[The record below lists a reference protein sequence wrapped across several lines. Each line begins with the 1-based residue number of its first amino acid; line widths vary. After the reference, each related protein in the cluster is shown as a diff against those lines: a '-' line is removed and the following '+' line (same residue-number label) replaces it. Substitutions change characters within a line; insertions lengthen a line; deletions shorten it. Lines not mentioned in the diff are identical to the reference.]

1 MESWSSSAIQNSIR
15 GSVCWRRRLFVLA
28 ADDLGI
34 QLYQEI
40 KEKVRAS
47 IRLQT
52 TYSDDE
58 IRTIIYEVLAQESKR
73 RYIDV
78 KTRKSLGQKV
88 FYALRRL
95 DILQP
100 LLEDESITEI
110 MVNGPN
116 HVFVERMGKLERSRE
131 QFESKQ
137 RLEDIIQQIVGVV
150 NRTINEAH
158 PIVDARLPDGSRVNA
173 VLGPVALNGPILTI
187 RKFREEPISQE
198 EMIQWGTLTQE
209 SADFLSRLVRQR
221 YNIFICGGTASGKT
235 TLLNVLSS
243 FIPKEE
249 RIITIE
255 DAAELRLN
263 TLENVVTM
271 ETRNANVEGK
281 GAITIRDLIR
291 TSLRMR
297 PDRIIVGEIRGAE
310 ALDMLQALNSGHEG
324 SLSTGHANSCRDMLS
339 RIETM
344 VLMGAEFPLEAI
356 RQQIASAIDILVF
369 ISRQKGG
376 GRHVTEIVQIL
387 DIDGGNIRTEALFQ
401 WEKGELRR
409 TEALLARHKGS
420 E

>member
-1 MESWSSSAIQNSIR
+1 M
-15 GSVCWRRRLFVLA
+15 A

-387 DIDGGNIRTEALFQ
+387 DIDGGNIRRPYFNGKKAN
-401 WEKGELRR
+401 
-409 TEALLARHKGS
+409 
-420 E
+420 

>member
-1 MESWSSSAIQNSIR
+1 
-15 GSVCWRRRLFVLA
+15 
-28 ADDLGI
+28 
-34 QLYQEI
+34 
-40 KEKVRAS
+40 
-47 IRLQT
+47 
-52 TYSDDE
+52 
-58 IRTIIYEVLAQESKR
+58 
-73 RYIDV
+73 
-78 KTRKSLGQKV
+78 
-88 FYALRRL
+88 
-95 DILQP
+95 
-100 LLEDESITEI
+100 

>member
-1 MESWSSSAIQNSIR
+1 M
-15 GSVCWRRRLFVLA
+15 A

-47 IRLQT
+47 IHLQT
-52 TYSDDE
+52 TYTDEE
-58 IRTIIYEVLAQESKR
+58 IRTVIFEVLAQESKR

-78 KTRKSLGQKV
+78 KVRKLLGQKV

-100 LLEDESITEI
+100 MLEDESITEI
-110 MVNGPN
+110 MVNGPD
-116 HVFVERMGKLERSRE
+116 HIFVERMGKLERSRE
-131 QFESKQ
+131 RFESKQ
-137 RLEDIIQQIVGVV
+137 RLEDVIQQIVGAV

-173 VLGPVALNGPILTI
+173 VLGPIALNGPILTI

-198 EMIQWGTLTQE
+198 EMIRWGTLTQE

-221 YNIFICGGTASGKT
+221 YNVFICGGTASGKT

-243 FIPKEE
+243 FIPREE

-263 TLENVVTM
+263 TLDNVVTM

-297 PDRIIVGEIRGAE
+297 PDRIMVGEIRGAE

-387 DIDGGNIRTEALFQ
+387 GIEGGNIQTEALFQ

-409 TEALLARHKGS
+409 TEALLARHKGR

>member
-1 MESWSSSAIQNSIR
+1 M
-15 GSVCWRRRLFVLA
+15 A

-47 IRLQT
+47 IHLQT
-52 TYSDDE
+52 TYTDEE
-58 IRTIIYEVLAQESKR
+58 IRTVIFEVLAQESKR

-78 KTRKSLGQKV
+78 KVRKLLGQKV

-100 LLEDESITEI
+100 MLEDESITEI
-110 MVNGPN
+110 MVNGPD
-116 HVFVERMGKLERSRE
+116 HIFVERMGKLERSRE
-131 QFESKQ
+131 RFESKQ
-137 RLEDIIQQIVGVV
+137 RLEDVIQQIVGAV

-173 VLGPVALNGPILTI
+173 VLGPIALNGPILTI

-198 EMIQWGTLTQE
+198 EMIRWGTLTQE

-221 YNIFICGGTASGKT
+221 YNVFICGGTASGKT

-243 FIPKEE
+243 FIPREE

-263 TLENVVTM
+263 TLDNVVTM

-387 DIDGGNIRTEALFQ
+387 GIEGGNIQTEALFQ
-401 WEKGELRR
+401 WEK
-409 TEALLARHKGS
+409 AS
-420 E
+420 

>member
-1 MESWSSSAIQNSIR
+1 M
-15 GSVCWRRRLFVLA
+15 A

-78 KTRKSLGQKV
+78 KMRKILGQKV

-116 HVFVERMGKLERSRE
+116 HIFVERMGKLERSRE
-131 QFESKQ
+131 RFESKQ

-221 YNIFICGGTASGKT
+221 YNVFICGGTASGKT

-387 DIDGGNIRTEALFQ
+387 GIEGGNIRTEALFQ

-420 E
+420 G

>member
-1 MESWSSSAIQNSIR
+1 MAS
-15 GSVCWRRRLFVLA
+15 
-28 ADDLGI
+28 DDLGI

-47 IRLQT
+47 IHLQT
-52 TYSDDE
+52 TYTDEE
-58 IRTIIYEVLAQESKR
+58 IRTVIFEVLAQESKR

-78 KTRKSLGQKV
+78 KVRKLLGQKV

-100 LLEDESITEI
+100 MLEDESITEI
-110 MVNGPN
+110 MVNGPD
-116 HVFVERMGKLERSRE
+116 HIFVERMGKLERSRE
-131 QFESKQ
+131 RFESKQ
-137 RLEDIIQQIVGVV
+137 RLEDVIQQIVGAV

-173 VLGPVALNGPILTI
+173 VLGPIALNGPILTI

-198 EMIQWGTLTQE
+198 EMIRWGTLTQE

-221 YNIFICGGTASGKT
+221 YNVFICGGTASGKT

-243 FIPKEE
+243 FIPREE

-263 TLENVVTM
+263 TLDNVVTM

-387 DIDGGNIRTEALFQ
+387 GIEGGNIQTEALFQ

-409 TEALLARHKGS
+409 TEALLARHKGR

>member
-1 MESWSSSAIQNSIR
+1 M
-15 GSVCWRRRLFVLA
+15 
-28 ADDLGI
+28 
-34 QLYQEI
+34 
-40 KEKVRAS
+40 
-47 IRLQT
+47 
-52 TYSDDE
+52 
-58 IRTIIYEVLAQESKR
+58 
-73 RYIDV
+73 
-78 KTRKSLGQKV
+78 
-88 FYALRRL
+88 
-95 DILQP
+95 
-100 LLEDESITEI
+100 
-110 MVNGPN
+110 
-116 HVFVERMGKLERSRE
+116 
-131 QFESKQ
+131 
-137 RLEDIIQQIVGVV
+137 
-150 NRTINEAH
+150 
-158 PIVDARLPDGSRVNA
+158 
-173 VLGPVALNGPILTI
+173 
-187 RKFREEPISQE
+187 
-198 EMIQWGTLTQE
+198 GTLTRRAQI
-209 SADFLSRLVRQR
+209 LSRLVRQR

>member
-1 MESWSSSAIQNSIR
+1 M
-15 GSVCWRRRLFVLA
+15 A

>member
-1 MESWSSSAIQNSIR
+1 M
-15 GSVCWRRRLFVLA
+15 A

-47 IRLQT
+47 IHLQT
-52 TYSDDE
+52 TYTDEE
-58 IRTIIYEVLAQESKR
+58 IRTVIFEVLAQESKR

-78 KTRKSLGQKV
+78 KVRKLLGQKV

-100 LLEDESITEI
+100 MLEDESITEI
-110 MVNGPN
+110 MVNGPD
-116 HVFVERMGKLERSRE
+116 HIFVERMGKLERSRE
-131 QFESKQ
+131 RFESKQ
-137 RLEDIIQQIVGVV
+137 RLEDVIQQIVGAV

-173 VLGPVALNGPILTI
+173 VLGPIALNGPILTI

-198 EMIQWGTLTQE
+198 EMIRWGTLTQE

-221 YNIFICGGTASGKT
+221 YNVFICGGTASGKT

-243 FIPKEE
+243 FIPREE

-263 TLENVVTM
+263 TLDNVVTM

-387 DIDGGNIRTEALFQ
+387 GIEGGNIQTEALFQ

-409 TEALLARHKGS
+409 TEALLARHKGR

>member
-1 MESWSSSAIQNSIR
+1 M
-15 GSVCWRRRLFVLA
+15 A
-28 ADDLGI
+28 ADDLGR

-40 KEKVRAS
+40 KEKVRAR

>member
-1 MESWSSSAIQNSIR
+1 M
-15 GSVCWRRRLFVLA
+15 A

-58 IRTIIYEVLAQESKR
+58 IRTVIYEVLAQESKR

>member
-1 MESWSSSAIQNSIR
+1 M
-15 GSVCWRRRLFVLA
+15 A

-235 TLLNVLSS
+235 TLLNV
-243 FIPKEE
+243 
-249 RIITIE
+249 
-255 DAAELRLN
+255 
-263 TLENVVTM
+263 
-271 ETRNANVEGK
+271 
-281 GAITIRDLIR
+281 
-291 TSLRMR
+291 
-297 PDRIIVGEIRGAE
+297 
-310 ALDMLQALNSGHEG
+310 
-324 SLSTGHANSCRDMLS
+324 
-339 RIETM
+339 
-344 VLMGAEFPLEAI
+344 
-356 RQQIASAIDILVF
+356 
-369 ISRQKGG
+369 
-376 GRHVTEIVQIL
+376 
-387 DIDGGNIRTEALFQ
+387 
-401 WEKGELRR
+401 
-409 TEALLARHKGS
+409 
-420 E
+420 

>member
-1 MESWSSSAIQNSIR
+1 M
-15 GSVCWRRRLFVLA
+15 A

-310 ALDMLQALNSGHEG
+310 ALDMLQALNIGHEG

>member
-1 MESWSSSAIQNSIR
+1 M
-15 GSVCWRRRLFVLA
+15 A

-47 IRLQT
+47 IHLQT
-52 TYSDDE
+52 TYTDEE
-58 IRTIIYEVLAQESKR
+58 IRTVIFEVLAQESKR

-78 KTRKSLGQKV
+78 KVRKLLGQKV

-100 LLEDESITEI
+100 MLEDESITEI
-110 MVNGPN
+110 MVNGPD
-116 HVFVERMGKLERSRE
+116 HIFVERMGKLERSRE
-131 QFESKQ
+131 RFESKQ
-137 RLEDIIQQIVGVV
+137 RLEDVIQQIVGAV

-173 VLGPVALNGPILTI
+173 VLGPIALNGPILTI

>member
-1 MESWSSSAIQNSIR
+1 M
-15 GSVCWRRRLFVLA
+15 A

-47 IRLQT
+47 IHLQT
-52 TYSDDE
+52 TYTDEE
-58 IRTIIYEVLAQESKR
+58 IRTVIFEVLAQESKR

-78 KTRKSLGQKV
+78 KVRKLLGQKV
-88 FYALRRL
+88 FYALRRV

-100 LLEDESITEI
+100 MLEDESITEI
-110 MVNGPN
+110 MVNGPD
-116 HVFVERMGKLERSRE
+116 HIFVERMGKLERSRE
-131 QFESKQ
+131 RFESKQ
-137 RLEDIIQQIVGVV
+137 RLEDVIQQIVGAV

-173 VLGPVALNGPILTI
+173 VLGPIALNGPILTI

-198 EMIQWGTLTQE
+198 EMIRWGTLTQE

-221 YNIFICGGTASGKT
+221 YNVFICGGTASGKT

-243 FIPKEE
+243 FIPREE

-263 TLENVVTM
+263 TLDNVVTM

-387 DIDGGNIRTEALFQ
+387 GIEGGNIQTEALFQ

-409 TEALLARHKGS
+409 TEALLARHKGR

>member
-1 MESWSSSAIQNSIR
+1 M
-15 GSVCWRRRLFVLA
+15 A

-131 QFESKQ
+131 QFESKE